1 MAMRVATF
9 AMNERMLSASLQTQ
23 AKMARMQIQE
33 ATGLV
38 ATDYGG
44 FGASASRVLN
54 LEVSLAR
61 SKAYGAAADE
71 ANSRVQV
78 MYDQMSTITDI
89 LTDLR
94 AQVTA
99 ARGTN
104 GTATSDAS
112 LAASAASALEDLAGL
127 LNVRYEGRYLF
138 AGSAT
143 TTAPVDLS
151 AYDPAELTTADAS
164 YYQGNGTVA
173 AVQVSSERSISYGVT
188 AADPAFEAMF
198 HAVHALAGVDGST
211 SDSAFEA
218 LSTLLV
224 SALDSVT
231 AVQSRLS
238 LSSAALERASASQQD
253 YQDFVSTALTGLTG
267 VDVAAVTV
275 QLTAYETQLQASYAA
290 VAKMQGLSLLDYL
303 R

>member
-1 MAMRVATF
+1 MVMRVATF

-23 AKMARMQIQE
+23 AKMAQMQVQE

-38 ATDYGG
+38 STDYGG
-44 FGASASRVLN
+44 LGASASRVLD

-71 ANSRVQV
+71 ANGRVQI
-78 MYDQMSTITDI
+78 MYDQTSTMTDI

-94 AQVTA
+94 AQVT
-99 ARGTN
+99 
-104 GTATSDAS
+104 TALGADSTETSDAS
-112 LAASAASALEDLAGL
+112 LATSAASALEDIAGL

-143 TTAPVDLS
+143 TTTPVDLS
-151 AYDPAELTTADAS
+151 GYDPTDLTTVDTS
-164 YYQGNGTVA
+164 YYQGNGVVA
-173 AVQVSSERSISYGVT
+173 AVQVSSERSIAYGVT
-188 AADPAFEAMF
+188 AADPAFAEMLL
-198 HAVHALAGVDGST
+198 AV
-211 SDSAFEA
+211 EA
-218 LSTLLV
+218 LSGIDGTTPDSDLEAISTLLV
-224 SALDSVT
+224 SALDAVT

-238 LSSAALERASASQQD
+238 LSSAALERASAGQQE
-253 YQDFVSTALTGLTG
+253 YQDFVSSTLSGLTG

-290 VAKMQGLSLLDYL
+290 VAKVQGLSLLDYL